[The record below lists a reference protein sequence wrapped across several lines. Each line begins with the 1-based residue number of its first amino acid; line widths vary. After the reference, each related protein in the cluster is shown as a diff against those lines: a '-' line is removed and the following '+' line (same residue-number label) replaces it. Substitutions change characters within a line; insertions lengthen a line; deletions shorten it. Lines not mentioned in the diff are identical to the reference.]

1 MHDMRRKIHY
11 DFPCFVAS
19 FISLF
24 ILVAGLRFPFPRN
37 SRARVKF
44 FTSRGNSAVFRGIH
58 VPVYIRYMPVY
69 IRQNTQIYGKYRG
82 FGVLLGLLGGV
93 VPLCSLCP
101 LRVAFC
107 VVRASF

>member
-1 MHDMRRKIHY
+1 M
-11 DFPCFVAS
+11 
-19 FISLF
+19 
-24 ILVAGLRFPFPRN
+24 
-37 SRARVKF
+37 
-44 FTSRGNSAVFRGIH
+44 
-58 VPVYIRYMPVY
+58 PVYIRYMPVY

-107 VVRASF
+107 VAARLSELSPTATAISISRWPGISSHTKTQPFLLP